1 MKEAVVDRPKG
12 KVWTYEDYLKISDDK
27 RYEVIN
33 GRLYEMPAPTPWHQR
48 ILKRLL
54 NILTG
59 FAELKESRGEVL
71 PSPIDVVLGDR
82 YVLQPD
88 IVFISKESLG
98 IIGEK
103 AITGP
108 PDLVVEIISPATVRR
123 DTVVKKEIYERF
135 GVREYWIVYPG
146 ERAVEVWVL
155 NDKGKYELFS
165 VAEGEGKV
173 KSKVLEELE
182 VGLKE
187 VFIPQP

>member
-1 MKEAVVDRPKG
+1 MAVAVKERPKR
-12 KVWTYEDYLKISDDK
+12 KVWTYEDYLRLEDNK

-33 GRLYEMPAPTPWHQR
+33 GRLYEMPAPTPLHQDVMMEIALIMR
-48 ILKRLL
+48 V
-54 NILTG
+54 
-59 FAELKESRGEVL
+59 FARKEGRGKVL

-88 IVFISKESLG
+88 IVFISKDRLG

-103 AITGP
+103 AIMGP

-123 DTVVKKEIYERF
+123 DTVVKKEIYEKV
-135 GVREYWIVYPG
+135 GVKEYWIVYPE

-173 KSKVLEELE
+173 KSKVLEGLE
-182 VGLKE
+182 IDLKE
-187 VFIPQP
+187 VFISRP